1 MKTPSNLVLHPV
13 RMSIVQTLLGG
24 KQLTVQ
30 EMKTQLKEVP
40 QATLYRHLN
49 KLLDNGIITV
59 IAQRQIRGA
68 QEKIFA
74 LAETASAFENT
85 SEEEISKETQ
95 KNRFM
100 QFTSHLIQRFN
111 AYLSEAQEELS
122 EKRAFSTW
130 EVYLSEDE
138 LQEVMAAI
146 HEAVNKVG
154 ANEPSLDRQK
164 YSLASIVIPYPDNKR
179 GKN

>member
-59 IAQRQIRGA
+59 IAMRQIRGA

-111 AYLSEAQEELS
+111 AYLNEPQKEREE
-122 EKRAFSTW
+122 KQAFNTW
-130 EVYLSEDE
+130 EIYLSEDE
-138 LQEVMAAI
+138 LQEVMSTI
-146 HEAVNKVG
+146 HEALDKAA
-154 ANEPSLDRQK
+154 ANEPSLERQQ
-164 YSLASIVIPYPDNKR
+164 YSLSSIVIPYPEKKR